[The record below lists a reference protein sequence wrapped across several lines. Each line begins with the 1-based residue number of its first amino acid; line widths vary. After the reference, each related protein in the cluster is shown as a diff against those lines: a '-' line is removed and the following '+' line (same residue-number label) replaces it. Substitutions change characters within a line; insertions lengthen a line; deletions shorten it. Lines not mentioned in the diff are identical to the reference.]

1 MSDRIINIEQTLDV
15 FSSDVGN
22 DIADYVA
29 SNDITLTVSAR
40 WIEEEYELHST
51 WGSLT
56 KLRRYRLS
64 DWTILSVNLNGVLLT
79 DSNMPSAFPMQ
90 AVIQAMDGKPI
101 REQLESL
108 GPKAR
113 RK

>member
-64 DWTILSVNLNGVLLT
+64 DWTILSVNLNGVPLT
-79 DSNMPSAFPMQ
+79 NDNMPSAFPMQ
-90 AVIQAMDGKPI
+90 EVIKAMDGKPI

>member
-1 MSDRIINIEQTLDV
+1 MSDRILYVEHYIDV

-64 DWTILSVNLNGVLLT
+64 DWTILSVNLNGVQLT

-108 GPKAR
+108 GP
-113 RK
+113 

>member
-1 MSDRIINIEQTLDV
+1 MTDRILYVEHYIDV

-64 DWTILSVNLNGVLLT
+64 DWTILSVNLNGVPLT
-79 DSNMPSAFPMQ
+79 NDNMPSAFPMQ
-90 AVIQAMDGKPI
+90 EVIKAMDGKPI

>member
-1 MSDRIINIEQTLDV
+1 MTDRILYVEHYIDV